1 MSNAAFQQPHLDH
14 YVRLAQEPG
23 WFSYVYGEVRSKEDK
38 DDCGLWQG
46 FFEAWRT
53 QLRATG
59 FVPEPQDLKQWW
71 VLPTLAQT
79 IWASRHDPLPKPR
92 PLAEPGPLAARSDAK
107 PKAQRKVRRA

>member
-46 FFEAWRT
+46 FFEAWRS
-53 QLRATG
+53 QLKATG
-59 FVPEPQDLKQWW
+59 FKPQPEDLKPWW
-71 VLPTLAQT
+71 VYPTLEQT
-79 IWASRHDPLPKPR
+79 IWASRRDPLPKPR
-92 PLAEPGPLAARSDAK
+92 PQVEAAPQPARSDKPK
-107 PKAQRKVRRA
+107 PKARKRR